1 MRFVFIIIGV
11 LLAFAGVACA
21 ASGVATVRTIDDDG
35 FVSSGPAQLSTPA
48 RAITGDTAELVNSGD
63 RARDGKVKVRI
74 NADPLGGRA
83 LFLGIGPSGN
93 VDALLRRAP
102 YVVLSDI
109 EFDPLEFNARDVP
122 GTGTAGPPEAAT
134 FWVASTSGEGPL
146 ELVWPFTDG
155 EDGEARYSFVIM
167 AADGSEGVDAT
178 VTLATRF
185 PYLRGYAIAAIVVG
199 GVLVVLGVLLVAIP
213 ILIGRRRRRREAPPG
228 LEPAT

>member
-11 LLAFAGVACA
+11 LLAFAGVACT
-21 ASGVATVRTIDDDG
+21 ASGVATLRTIDDDG
-35 FVSSGPAQLSTPA
+35 FVSSGPAQLSTPT

-74 NADPLGGRA
+74 NAEPLDGRA
-83 LFLGIGPSGN
+83 LFVGIGPSGN

-102 YVVLSDI
+102 YVVLSGID
-109 EFDPLEFNARDVP
+109 FDPFEFTARDVP
-122 GTGTAGPPEAAT
+122 GTGSAGPPGAAT
-134 FWVASTSGEGPL
+134 FWAASTSGEGPL

-185 PYLRGYAIAAIVVG
+185 PYLRGYAIAAIVAG
-199 GVLVVLGVLLVAIP
+199 GVLLIAGVLLVVIP
-213 ILIGRRRRRREAPPG
+213 ILIGRRRRHGELQPAPD
-228 LEPAT
+228 PAS